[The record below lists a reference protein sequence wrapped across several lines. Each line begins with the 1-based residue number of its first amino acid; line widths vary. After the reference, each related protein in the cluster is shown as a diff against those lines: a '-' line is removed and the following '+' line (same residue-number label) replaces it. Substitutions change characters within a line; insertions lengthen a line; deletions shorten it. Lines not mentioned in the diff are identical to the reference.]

1 MEAHRLRAPSSDG
14 ALLAEPPLA
23 EAGARLATSAA
34 RLARWEHD
42 FQGRSASRLRAIARQ
57 QIFEQ
62 ARRYLGS
69 FDIALPDR
77 LDPGAP
83 LVVTG
88 HQAELF
94 HPGVW
99 IKNFAA
105 AAIARAEGGTAL
117 NLVVDDDILKSSSI
131 RVPQPTGGNGRLRVR
146 RVEFDEW
153 AGEVPF
159 EELKV
164 RDESLF
170 ATFAERVH
178 GVLGGAVPDP
188 VIDDFWPRAV
198 ALRDRTDRL
207 GLRFALAR
215 RALEGSWGIHNL
227 EVPLSTLC
235 DTEAFHWFAAHLL
248 AQLPR
253 FQQIHNEALARYRRL
268 YKIRSTHHPVP
279 ALGVDGEWREA
290 PFWVWRAGP
299 HPPSGHP
306 LPGGEGMP
314 RRRPLLVRQL
324 SRSMQLR
331 AWGDDAPFIEL
342 PLGPDREACCAVEQL
357 QRLPARRVRLRTRA
371 LTTTMFARYVLG
383 DLFIHGIG
391 GAKYDELGDA
401 IAGAF
406 FGIEPP
412 PYLALSLT
420 LWLDLGTDPASPE
433 RLAAI
438 ERRLRDLTYNP
449 DRNLRPAEPPSPT
462 AQAAFDAKR
471 EAIARTPAT
480 RSERLSRF
488 REIRRCN
495 EALQQIVA
503 PQRDAL
509 VQERTR
515 LLAGL
520 HRNALAHH
528 REYAFVLHS
537 EAHLRAAFARAVPLP
552 PGG

>member
-1 MEAHRLRAPSSDG
+1 
-14 ALLAEPPLA
+14 
-23 EAGARLATSAA
+23 
-34 RLARWEHD
+34 
-42 FQGRSASRLRAIARQ
+42 
-57 QIFEQ
+57 
-62 ARRYLGS
+62 
-69 FDIALPDR
+69 
-77 LDPGAP
+77 
-83 LVVTG
+83 VVTG
-88 HQAELF
+88 HQSELF

-105 AAIARAEGGTAL
+105 AAIARTAGGAAL
-117 NLVVDDDILKSSSI
+117 NLVVDDDILKSTSI
-131 RVPQPTGGNGRLRVR
+131 RVPQPADGGRGLLVR
-146 RVEFDEW
+146 RVAFDEW
-153 AGEVPF
+153 AGEIPF

-164 RDESLF
+164 RDEALF
-170 ATFAERVH
+170 ASFGKRVR
-178 GVLGGAVPDP
+178 GVLGGAVADP
-188 VIDDFWPRAV
+188 VIDTFWPRAV
-198 ALRDRTDRL
+198 ALRERTDRL

-215 RALEGSWGIHNL
+215 RQLEGSWGIHNL

-253 FQQIHNEALARYRRL
+253 FQQIHNEALVRYRRL
-268 YKIRSTHHPVP
+268 YKIRSKHHPVP
-279 ALGVDGEWREA
+279 ALGGDGEWREA
-290 PFWVWRAGP
+290 PFWIWHADP
-299 HPPSGHP
+299 HPAFGHP

-324 SRSMQLR
+324 PRTMQLR
-331 AWGDDAPFIEL
+331 AWGSDEPFIEL

-357 QRLPARRVRLRTRA
+357 QSLPARRIRLRTRA
-371 LTTTMFARYVLG
+371 LTTTIFARYLLG

-401 IAGAF
+401 IGGAF

-412 PYLALSLT
+412 TYLALSLT

-438 ERRLRDLTYNP
+438 DRRLRELTYNP
-449 DRNLRPAEPPSPT
+449 DRNLSLDQPLEPALR
-462 AQAAFDAKR
+462 AALEAKR
-471 EAIARTPAT
+471 RAIAHDPQS

-495 EALQQIVA
+495 DALQERVA

-509 VQERTR
+509 LLERQR

-537 EAHLRAAFARAVPLP
+537 EAHLRAAFARAVPNLAE
-552 PGG
+552 G